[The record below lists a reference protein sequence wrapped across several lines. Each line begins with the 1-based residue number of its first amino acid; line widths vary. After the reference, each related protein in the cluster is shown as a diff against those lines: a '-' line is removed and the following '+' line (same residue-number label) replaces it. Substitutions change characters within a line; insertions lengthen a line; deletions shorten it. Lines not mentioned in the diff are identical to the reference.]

1 MIKEYIFRLVQHSLS
16 FFIFDTPGLNEIK
29 RFFYNFF
36 IKIDKKSYV
45 AFSAFITSPH
55 SRKHAYM
62 HVGKNVAIE
71 HRCDIDYSGGI
82 TIKDNVWI
90 SEGALITTHS
100 HKVGDRSLKKTQD
113 IEFSSIVIEDDAWIG
128 ARAII
133 LSNVK
138 RIGKGAIIGA
148 GAVVTK
154 DVDDF
159 AIVAGNPAKLIKY
172 RKEV

>member
-1 MIKEYIFRLVQHSLS
+1 M
-16 FFIFDTPGLNEIK
+16 NEVK

-36 IKIDKKSYV
+36 IKIDKSSYIG
-45 AFSAFITSPH
+45 FSTFITAPH
-55 SRKHAYM
+55 SRKNAFM

-71 HRCDIDYSGGI
+71 PRCDIDCSGGV
-82 TIKDNVWI
+82 TIKDDVWI

-100 HKVGDRSLKKTQD
+100 HKVSDRSLKNTQD
-113 IEFSSIVIEDDAWIG
+113 IEFSSLVIEEDAWIG

-138 RIGKGAIIGA
+138 RIGNGAIIGA
-148 GAVVTK
+148 GSVVTRA
-154 DVDDF
+154 VDDF

-172 RKEV
+172 RNEF